1 MWIFQS
7 TKRLLLSFFAVVV
20 LVAVSFW
27 LYLNIHASMQVQA
40 KNADIQLS
48 HSLPTKISVGNYL
61 QTQSIGTLDTKIA
74 LDRKLQLP
82 LKGKYLADLQFSVD
96 VPISVNIDYLTNI
109 QINQTMPLEA
119 TTDLVI
125 KNKLVPKFP
134 LKMDIPIKL
143 DVPFH
148 LKRTYNIPIRINFNG
163 PVFFE
168 FSESVNLHVVH
179 QFAPQLNLNDPM
191 TMRKIAS
198 FNATMYNSE
207 RNTKANLKM
216 VMDLPLKNL
225 HP

>member
-7 TKRLLLSFFAVVV
+7 AKRIILSFIAVAL
-20 LVAVSFW
+20 LVAVLFW
-27 LYLNIHASMQVQA
+27 LYLNIYASMQVRA

-61 QTQSIGTLDTKIA
+61 QMQSIGTLDTQIA

-82 LKGKYLADLQFSVD
+82 LKGKYLADLQFSVE
-96 VPISVNIDYLTNI
+96 VPISVDIDYSTNI

-134 LKMDIPIKL
+134 LKMDIPVKL

-163 PVFFE
+163 PVYFE
-168 FSESVNLHVVH
+168 FNEKVDLHVVH
-179 QFAPQLNLNDPM
+179 QFAPQLKLNDPM
-191 TMRKIAS
+191 TMRKIAT
-198 FNATMYNSE
+198 FNATMYNAE
-207 RNTKANLKM
+207 RNTKANLDM
-216 VMDLPLKNL
+216 NMDLPIKNV